1 MQGRILLGGKSI
13 EVGTHRLDTI
23 DQVQSVSSM
32 RSLKEHVLRTVRQ
45 SMVRLRI
52 LGRPRLYHVAYIGD
66 LTGDRVV
73 DDT

>member
-13 EVGTHRLDTI
+13 EVGPHCLDPI
-23 DQVQSVSSM
+23 HQVQSVSSM

-52 LGRPRLYHVAYIGD
+52 VSRPRLHHVAYIGD
-66 LTGDRVV
+66 LAGNRVV